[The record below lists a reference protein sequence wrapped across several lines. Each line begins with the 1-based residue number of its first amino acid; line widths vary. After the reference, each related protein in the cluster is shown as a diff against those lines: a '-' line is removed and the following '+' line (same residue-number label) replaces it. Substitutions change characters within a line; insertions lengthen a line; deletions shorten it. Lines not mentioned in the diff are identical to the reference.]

1 MKKQFAVV
9 VTIVL
14 LVSAFAGLGTKNA
27 CASDA
32 SGDSGIEIVTF
43 STDKD
48 IYSAKEEMTV
58 FLSVYSSE
66 NISNALIEVSGV
78 KSSKG
83 VTYVTYSNALNLT
96 AGDTTIQF
104 TKKLPSCS
112 RCAGISEGTYEISA
126 SVTHGDEVVR
136 ATHSIAIT
144 SQADK
149 IITVDIAID
158 EAHRL
163 ISSESDDIILLDVR
177 SQEAF
182 DAAHIEG
189 ALSVPI
195 SELGNRTEELQTNKK
210 VIVYSAN
217 GSESA
222 IACDILINNGSG
234 RVYNMLG
241 GLNAWN
247 ASGYA
252 VVPTAPSSSEVPNTN
267 ETSSSEVPGFETV
280 LALAALLFVTY
291 RIRRRYVG

>member
-9 VTIVL
+9 VTIIL
-14 LVSAFAGLGTKNA
+14 LVSAFAGLGIQNA
-27 CASDA
+27 CASATSD
-32 SGDSGIEIVTF
+32 DRGIEIVAF

-48 IYSAKEEMTV
+48 IYSAKEEMKV
-58 FLSVYSSE
+58 FLSVYSPE
-66 NISNALIEVSGV
+66 NISNALIKVSGV

-96 AGDTTIQF
+96 AGETSVTF

-112 RCAGISEGTYEISA
+112 RCAGISQGTYKIDA
-126 SVTHGDEVVR
+126 SVTYGDEVVT

-144 SQADK
+144 STPDQTISVNIA
-149 IITVDIAID
+149 VD
-158 EAHRL
+158 EVNRL
-163 ISSESDDIILLDVR
+163 IESESDDILVVDIR
-177 SQEAF
+177 TQGEY
-182 DAAHIEG
+182 DAGHIEG

-195 SELGNRTEELQTNKK
+195 SELGNRTEELQTTKK

-217 GSESA
+217 GSEST

-234 RVYNMLG
+234 RVYNVLG

-267 ETSSSEVPGFETV
+267 ETSNPEVPGFEAV
-280 LALAALLFVTY
+280 LALAALLVVAY
-291 RIRRRYVG
+291 RVRRR